1 MSNQLLRQ
9 LLIDEEGCKLEAY
22 KDTGGKWHIGVGHNL
37 EIEQSEEEL
46 EALGTSV
53 SASNWAGFKITE
65 KQAYALLDI
74 DIEDAVDDLYPTF
87 DGEELMTLNS
97 ARYAV
102 LISMVFQLGGR
113 GFRKFKNFI
122 NAVKEFDWNTA
133 ADEMLK
139 SRAYNQ
145 TPQRWLRASDAMRTG
160 VFEKYETPENKHV
173 EFPVMEPNILA
184 DVSSEDLL
192 NELLDR
198 EESKKK

>member
-1 MSNQLLRQ
+1 MSNELLRK
-9 LLIDEEGCKLEAY
+9 LLIDEEGIKLEAY
-22 KDTGGKWHIGVGHNL
+22 QDTGGKWHIGVGHNL

-65 KQAYALLDI
+65 KQAAALLDI

-87 DGEELMTLNS
+87 DGEELMTLNR

-102 LISMVFQLGGR
+102 IISMVFQLGGR

-122 NAVKEFDWNTA
+122 KAVKELDWNTA

-160 VFEKYETPENKHV
+160 VFEKYETPENV
-173 EFPVMEPNILA
+173 DTTSFEPEASLGAYTSAELLA
-184 DVSSEDLL
+184 ELL
-192 NELLDR
+192 NR

>member
-1 MSNQLLRQ
+1 MANQLLRQ

-22 KDTGGKWHIGVGHNL
+22 QDTGGKWHIGVGHNL

-65 KQAYALLDI
+65 KQAEALLDI

-87 DGEELMTLNS
+87 DGEELMTLNR

-145 TPQRWLRASDAMRTG
+145 TPQRWLRASQAMRTG
-160 VFEKYETPENKHV
+160 VFEKYETPENV
-173 EFPVMEPNILA
+173 DTTSFEPEASLGAYTSAELLA
-184 DVSSEDLL
+184 ELL
-192 NELLDR
+192 NR